1 MKTHIVAGRCVALA
15 FLLCAAT
22 AARAQLVISKK
33 PTSNVTCAAGVCS
46 ATAPQA
52 VLNEKDMKKLLQ
64 KGDLE
69 VAGGA
74 ANSIQIVTKVS
85 WVRDTRLTLSAD
97 AVFVAAR
104 VRVIVGSLTVT
115 TPDFHGG
122 ANLGFS
128 KDGNITFFN
137 VNNPFIINGVTYKLE
152 PGLSDLFDDI
162 ASNGNN
168 GAYAL
173 IDNADASTFGTFSS
187 SPIGD
192 FSGNIEGL
200 GHTIDN
206 LHINNTSGDTYVGFI
221 GRLEGGHT
229 VRNLS
234 LNQVDIQ
241 ASGTGGGS
249 CVSALVGDNLGSVGN
264 SYVSGTVSASQA
276 LDTGGAVAC
285 DFGTIFGVS
294 ANVATTGNTVGGL
307 VGLEQGTLIDSMA
320 SGPVTAQSGP
330 NLPSGGGLIGNAGP
344 CTVQSSY
351 SSGKVTSTNNLGGLA
366 GQAFECTFTDVY
378 WDTDTSGASKGC
390 VGSCDGA
397 VGLTTKQLRS
407 GLPAGFDA
415 ATWAESKKIESG
427 LPYLL
432 AATPR

>member
-15 FLLCAAT
+15 LLLGATT
-22 AARAQLVISKK
+22 AAHAQLVISKK
-33 PTSNVTCAAGVCS
+33 PTSNVTCAAGICS

-85 WVRDTRLTLSAD
+85 WVRDTRLTLNAN
-97 AVFVAAR
+97 AVYVAAR

-122 ANLGFS
+122 ANLAFS
-128 KDGNITFFN
+128 KEGNIAFFN
-137 VNNPFIINGVTYKLE
+137 FNEPFILNGVTYKLE
-152 PGLSDLFDDI
+152 PSLFELFRDI
-162 ASNGNN
+162 ASNGNS
-168 GAYAL
+168 GSYAL
-173 IDNADASTFGTFSS
+173 ADNDDGSNYGTFSA
-187 SPIGD
+187 SPISD

-200 GHTIDN
+200 GHTISN
-206 LHINNTSGDTYVGFI
+206 LHINDPSGDTYVAFI
-221 GRLEGGHT
+221 GRLESGHS

-234 LNQVDIQ
+234 FTQ
-241 ASGTGGGS
+241 ANVQATGGGS

-294 ANVATTGNTVGGL
+294 ADIATTGNTVGGL
-307 VGLEQGTLIDSMA
+307 VGLEQGTIIDSMA
-320 SGPVTAQSGP
+320 SGPVDAQAGP

-366 GQAFECTFTDVY
+366 GQAFGCTFTDVY
-378 WDTDTSGASKGC
+378 WDPNTSGTGKGC
-390 VGSCDGA
+390 VGSCDGV

-407 GLPAGFDA
+407 GLPAGFDP
-415 ATWAESKKIESG
+415 ATWAENHKIENG

-432 AATPR
+432 AAAPR